1 MRPFQVPPGQW
12 QVHLL
17 KSHAVLLQLDPV
29 MSFYGGR
36 HCYIYFHPLTF
47 FKVTART
54 NARELHFSMTL
65 INASGARSF
74 YYQICFCCLK
84 IFRQK
89 NLRYL
94 VPWQAKGFVAPIA
107 MKMNVQVTLIIEI
120 GRTSCRE
127 RVVQEV

>member
-1 MRPFQVPPGQW
+1 MDRRVLCRPGLPQDMRPFQVPPGQW

-89 NLRYL
+89 NLRRSEEHTSEL
-94 VPWQAKGFVAPIA
+94 QSL
-107 MKMNVQVTLIIEI
+107 M
-120 GRTSCRE
+120 RTS
-127 RVVQEV
+127 